1 MDKRRSRP
9 HIFAM
14 TQRIDIQDST
24 AERLAQLQTL
34 TGQDID
40 TVLDAALAARLE
52 QLEMEAFRAA
62 VKLGADEADA
72 GLFSTRT
79 VEEIVANGIALAKQR
94 QHG

>member
-1 MDKRRSRP
+1 
-9 HIFAM
+9 M

-24 AERLAQLQTL
+24 AERLARLQAL

-52 QLEMEAFRAA
+52 QLEMEALRAA

-79 VEEIVANGIALAKQR
+79 VEEIFAEGIARAR
-94 QHG
+94 RRNNG